1 MAHTVTVDG
10 AGRLVIPKAIRDQ
23 LGLHAGRSL
32 EIRTEGERVVLEPV
46 IEEALLTEQ
55 NGILVISS
63 ELQGSFPDHRQE
75 REARLERLA
84 GVGE

>member
-1 MAHTVTVDG
+1 MAHTVTIDG

-32 EIRTEGERVVLEPV
+32 EIRTEGERIVLEPV

-63 ELQGSFPDHRQE
+63 ELQGAFPDHRQE
-75 REARLERLA
+75 REARLERLV